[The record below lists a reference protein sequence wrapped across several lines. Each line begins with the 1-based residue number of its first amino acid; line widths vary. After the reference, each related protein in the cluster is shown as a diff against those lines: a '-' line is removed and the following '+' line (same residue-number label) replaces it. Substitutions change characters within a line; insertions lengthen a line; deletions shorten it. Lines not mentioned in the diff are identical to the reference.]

1 MYAMSVRPDHT
12 DFDFVHREFGPL
24 PPTASAA
31 ELADRYRLV
40 QAAAL
45 LRLSREGKVQSFQ
58 H

>member
-1 MYAMSVRPDHT
+1 MSVRPDHT

>member
-1 MYAMSVRPDHT
+1 MSVRPDHT
-12 DFDFVHREFGPL
+12 DFDFVHREYGPV
-24 PPTASAA
+24 PPAATPA

-45 LRLSREGKVQSFQ
+45 LRLSREGKVQSLQ